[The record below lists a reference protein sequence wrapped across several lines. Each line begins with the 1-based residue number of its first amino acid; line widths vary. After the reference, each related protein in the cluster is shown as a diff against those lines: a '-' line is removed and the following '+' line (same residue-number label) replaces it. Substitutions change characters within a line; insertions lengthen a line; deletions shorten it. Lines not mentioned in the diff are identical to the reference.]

1 MSSKC
6 VRRGDTRC
14 SFAYRF
20 SLQRDTICRAFG
32 LCSSI
37 PIVIWCD
44 YCLLVALWFR
54 FHIVLAKS
62 LPFRFRSSDLI
73 PKFERQKT
81 LRTRRKRSGAPHASL
96 VYNRVVA
103 WVVWKN
109 LCFFVCYFVM
119 TVRSSFWLYLF
130 VGIALMVWPRTWP
143 VGSYHCIRT
152 LLSAWQWAM
161 PQKEADLRHYL
172 LTSMLAE

>member
-6 VRRGDTRC
+6 VRRGDTRY

-20 SLQRDTICRAFG
+20 TLQCDTICRAFG

-44 YCLLVALWFR
+44 CLPASCFVVSFSYWTCQMSAVSFQVFR
-54 FHIVLAKS
+54 FDSEVWTT
-62 LPFRFRSSDLI
+62 
-73 PKFERQKT
+73 ET
-81 LRTRRKRSGAPHASL
+81 LRTRRERNGAPHAGL

-103 WVVWKN
+103 WVVWRN
-109 LCFFVCYFVM
+109 LCFFVWYFVM
-119 TVRSSFWLYLF
+119 TVMSSFWRYLF
-130 VGIALMVWPRTWP
+130 VGIALMVWQRSWP

-152 LLSAWQWAM
+152 LLITWQWAM

-172 LTSMLAE
+172 HTIVLVE